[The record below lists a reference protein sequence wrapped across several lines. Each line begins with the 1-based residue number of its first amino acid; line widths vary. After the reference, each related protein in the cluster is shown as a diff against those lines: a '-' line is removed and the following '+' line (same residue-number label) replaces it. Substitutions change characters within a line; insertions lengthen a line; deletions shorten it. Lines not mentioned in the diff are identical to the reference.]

1 MVRANSFDLSACE
14 QHTAVAM
21 KHVAWQVCV
30 ALASQITVH
39 LTGCFARSDKVC
51 QAPLDS

>member
-30 ALASQITVH
+30 ALASRVNVL
-39 LTGCFARSDKVC
+39 LTGCFARSGKVY
-51 QAPLDS
+51 QALLDS